1 MSFSA
6 IKYLHYSPGFPLG
19 PRGNDI
25 FSDCS
30 GNNPYIA
37 SGGLKFLIIILPPNH
52 PQFMSHQNV
61 AQKIF
66 YGFKMIKRSG
76 NFRDSVYSFQNIGGL
91 MVCYYTSLKYFQ
103 SLERGILIIITVSG
117 ETILDSRRSKT
128 WRMPSRNNILFYFL
142 IKKIQNNFNHD
153 IFFRRFT
160 CGDHSP
166 L

>member
-103 SLERGILIIITVSG
+103 SLERGILIISTVSG
-117 ETILDSRRSKT
+117 ETILGASL
-128 WRMPSRNNILFYFL
+128 NIGYFAQAHEGLHLDWTLMKEIDFL
-142 IKKIQNNFNHD
+142 ISF
-153 IFFRRFT
+153 
-160 CGDHSP
+160 

>member
-30 GNNPYIA
+30 GNNHYIA

-117 ETILDSRRSKT
+117 ETILDSRRKHAGMTS
-128 WRMPSRNNILFYFL
+128 F
-142 IKKIQNNFNHD
+142 
-153 IFFRRFT
+153 FFRLIGEQSKHNFPYCHLPAAFHSCLNSRF
-160 CGDHSP
+160 